1 MLRFLA
7 PMALIACAGPAAA
20 TVVSA
25 SDNGFEVQHSVN
37 LVVPQ
42 PQAFA
47 AFGQVGQWWSSEH
60 TYSGDAKRMSL
71 QMRPGGCFC
80 EPLEGGGGIE
90 HMRVTYVQP
99 GERVVLTGSL
109 GPLLYEATTGV
120 MDVKVERIAGG
131 SKVTMSYRVAGFA
144 KGGAAAMAPLVDQ
157 VLGEQ
162 MKRFRVFAA
171 AAPKPDTLKPDP

>member
-1 MLRFLA
+1 MRVV
-7 PMALIACAGPAAA
+7 PLIALSMLVTPASAA
-20 TVVSA
+20 VVA
-25 SDNGFEVQHSVN
+25 ADDHGFEVEHSVN

-42 PQAFA
+42 AQAFA
-47 AFGQVGQWWSSEH
+47 AFGQVGQWWNNQH
-60 TYSGDAKRMSL
+60 TYSGDGKRMSL

-99 GERVVLTGSL
+99 GKRVVLTGSL
-109 GPLLYEATTGV
+109 GPLLYEATAGV

-131 SKVTMSYRVAGFA
+131 SRVTMNYRVAGFA
-144 KGGAAAMAPLVDQ
+144 KGGAAALAPLVDQ

-171 AAPKPDTLKPDP
+171 GAPKPDTLKP

>member
-1 MLRFLA
+1 MRLVLFIASLA
-7 PMALIACAGPAAA
+7 IATPATAA
-20 TVVSA
+20 VVSA
-25 SDNGFEVQHSVN
+25 DDHGFEIQHSVN

-42 PQAFA
+42 AQAFA

-80 EPLEGGGGIE
+80 EPLDGGGGIE
-90 HMRVTYVQP
+90 HMRVTYLQP
-99 GERVVLTGSL
+99 GERIVLTGSL

-131 SKVTMSYRVAGFA
+131 SRVTLNYRVAGFA

-157 VLGEQ
+157 VLADQ

-171 AAPKPDTLKPDP
+171 SSPKPDLLKP